1 MWLSMQIAQ
10 VPVQQF
16 FYVYISTKYN
26 DLHYALNLATVKLEH

>member
-1 MWLSMQIAQ
+1 MWLSMQTA
-10 VPVQQF
+10 QF